1 MRGYWEGEEAGGG
14 SRQVGEVGPEI
25 QNYQI
30 HSVKLGLD
38 PLPRQANLSPGLSG
52 KKILDTRMRLVR
64 VLRILSLTPPPHP
77 THSIIK
83 H

>member
-1 MRGYWEGEEAGGG
+1 MRGYWEGAEGGG
-14 SRQVGEVGPEI
+14 VDPEI

-30 HSVKLGLD
+30 HSVKLGLV

-64 VLRILSLTPPPHP
+64 VMRILLLTLPPLLPHP
-77 THSIIK
+77 PTHPIIR